1 MGRQRRWRGERG
13 ALHQATGRVAHC
25 PSSRESRKAR
35 DVEPEEVV
43 ASPNMLVLASLKLL
57 RYLVLG
63 PLVASA
69 SPPSLQRRDVLGGAI
84 GLGDIADQYVLVL
97 LFPWSKSDFNYCRAY
112 LVSVT
117 IGNSTVPLRLGG

>member
-43 ASPNMLVLASLKLL
+43 ASPNMLVLASWKLL
-57 RYLVLG
+57 RYLVLV

-69 SPPSLQRRDVLGGAI
+69 SLGLQGRDVLGGAI
-84 GLGDIADQYVLVL
+84 GLGDIADQ
-97 LFPWSKSDFNYCRAY
+97 
-112 LVSVT
+112 
-117 IGNSTVPLRLGG
+117 